1 MARVDFYIL
10 SGQDPQARRLTACR
24 LVEKAC
30 RQGRSVYLQTASE
43 EDTALFDNLLWTF
56 RQGSFVP
63 HETAARGGQE
73 DPVLVG
79 HEPPPE
85 FMADV
90 LVNVTPDMPHEFDR
104 FSRIAELID
113 QDEAVRQAGRQ
124 RYKRYQEAGHELLTH
139 HLE

>member
-1 MARVDFYIL
+1 M
-10 SGQDPQARRLTACR
+10 
-24 LVEKAC
+24 
-30 RQGRSVYLQTASE
+30 
-43 EDTALFDNLLWTF
+43 
-56 RQGSFVP
+56 
-63 HETAARGGQE
+63 
-73 DPVLVG
+73 LVG
-79 HEPPPE
+79 HQTPPA

-113 QDEAVRQAGRQ
+113 QDEAVRQAGRL